1 MAREPA
7 SARTP
12 SGKVTV
18 TVTVPSPFGVCGLVL
33 SSRLHEEKA
42 MLNAKAEYNNSF
54 FIIDSSIKINNYLTA
69 LKQSQYFLGSTGV
82 LSLQYWSTYLEVL
95 EYCLESTES

>member
-1 MAREPA
+1 MNIY
-7 SARTP
+7 
-12 SGKVTV
+12 
-18 TVTVPSPFGVCGLVL
+18 L
-33 SSRLHEEKA
+33 
-42 MLNAKAEYNNSF
+42 
-54 FIIDSSIKINNYLTA
+54 NNYLTA